1 MIMAGINRA
10 RRVPGDRNRTNDA
23 GFTLIEMLV
32 VLTIMGLLAG
42 IAITN
47 LAHRPAFVTR
57 GQVRAQLERAAA
69 RAREK
74 AIASGAAASIDLGA
88 VAPGDTIVFAPTLGD
103 THAAPLFYP
112 DGSSN
117 GGDIAA
123 SGVAL
128 ARIDWMTGRI
138 SDAAR

>member
-1 MIMAGINRA
+1 MIVAIPHPLLRPS
-10 RRVPGDRNRTNDA
+10 VDRHCPDEA

-57 GQVRAQLERAAA
+57 GQARAQLERTAAVA
-69 RAREK
+69 RGK
-74 AIASGAAASIDLGA
+74 AVASGAATSVDLAA
-88 VAPGDTIVFAPTLGD
+88 VAPGDAIVFTPTLGD
-103 THAAPLFYP
+103 PNAPPLFYP

-138 SDAAR
+138 SDAVR

>member
-1 MIMAGINRA
+1 MIMGGINRA
-10 RRVPGDRNRTNDA
+10 HRAADRQRLQEG

-57 GQVRAQLERAAA
+57 GQLRAQLERAASV
-69 RAREK
+69 AREK
-74 AIASGAAASIDLGA
+74 AVESGAVESVDLGA
-88 VAPGDTIVFAPTLGD
+88 VAPRGTIVFTPTLGD
-103 THAAPLFYP
+103 PHAPPLFYP